1 MKISTNTKL
10 LYQWIAQGEHQQQ
23 DFKFEISNAKKIAKS
38 LSAFANTD
46 GGRLL
51 IGVKDNGRIAGVESE
66 EELYMIESA
75 AHIFCNPA
83 VDYQAEIFEM
93 EDEKNVLCIY
103 IPKSDKVP
111 IYAKDEEGK
120 SWAYLRY
127 KDENV
132 LADKVQLDVLKNR
145 SKPKGEFISY
155 TQEEQE
161 LLQALKQNKR
171 LTINQ
176 LARITEI
183 PRTRVIRLITKFTLF
198 EVVYAEPQ
206 NNKFVYQLK
215 TTE

>member
-1 MKISTNTKL
+1 
-10 LYQWIAQGEHQQQ
+10 
-23 DFKFEISNAKKIAKS
+23 
-38 LSAFANTD
+38 
-46 GGRLL
+46 
-51 IGVKDNGRIAGVESE
+51 
-66 EELYMIESA
+66 
-75 AHIFCNPA
+75 
-83 VDYQAEIFEM
+83 M
-93 EDEKNVLCIY
+93 ED
-103 IPKSDKVP
+103 
-111 IYAKDEEGK
+111 
-120 SWAYLRY
+120 LRY

-132 LADKVQLDVLKNR
+132 LDDKVQLDVLKNR